1 MYDAIVI
8 LGGSYIDEKT
18 LPKWVENRLDAA
30 ILHKSHTA
38 SFIVASR
45 GTVHK
50 PPVLDS
56 DRYPIDECTI
66 MANYLLEH
74 GIPNDKIYKESWSLD
89 TIGNAYGIFT
99 HHAIPRNL
107 RKFLI
112 ITSDFHMP
120 RSKAIFKHV
129 FSLFPIEIFHLDFLE
144 TNSCLSI
151 SEKEHASLIHWRENA
166 NNIHTLADLHEFIF
180 VKHDAYNVKKNHK
193 RYDLTNNN
201 AHMYCL

>member
-18 LPKWVENRLDAA
+18 LPKWVETRLDAA
-30 ILHKSHTA
+30 ILQKSQTK

-56 DRYPIDECTI
+56 DNYPVDECTI
-66 MANYLLEH
+66 MANYLLER
-74 GIPNDKIYKESWSLD
+74 GISNDKIYKESWSLD

-107 RKFLI
+107 RNFLI

-120 RSKAIFKHV
+120 RSKAIFSHV
-129 FSLFPIEIFHLDFLE
+129 FSLFPLEIFHLSFLE
-144 TNSCLSI
+144 TKSELSI
-151 SEKEHASLIHWRENA
+151 SEKEKDSLIKWREKTKE
-166 NNIHTLADLHEFIF
+166 IHTLCDLHDFIF
-180 VKHDAYNVKKNHK
+180 VKHDAYNVRKDHK
-193 RYDLTNNN
+193 RSELAEDNGR
-201 AHMYCL
+201 MYCL